1 MAGIEIDGVSN
12 KIELNTGAAA
22 ADQHILFNGNAQ
34 DFYIALDD
42 SADDLIIGL
51 GSTVGTTPII
61 SVDENK
67 DVAIPDGGLT
77 ITTSDN
83 TTQLSLVSTDAD
95 ANSGPELDYYRNS
108 GSPADSDYIGT
119 TRYIGRNDN
128 SQDVNFVAINVQAN
142 DVSDGTEDGT
152 YIINTMR
159 NGASDQTFNITPT
172 EVIINEDSKDVD
184 FRVESNGNANM
195 IFVDGGKDIVN
206 IGTATD
212 HSGLLNL
219 DSDNDGYGIFLR
231 TANTTNTT
239 AAIYIDKHSET
250 DASDIRMIG
259 FEIADQGRGFIKAGA
274 DDSTAPSFAAG
285 SDRRLKKNIT
295 AYTGGYEKIKSI
307 PVQEWDEK
315 YTSSTG
321 RTGWIAD
328 ELETVFP
335 KAVSGTADGTRTAIK
350 AIIDANGRCLRENT
364 TEEILEQEQEAGHY
378 ANCTFEESVTV
389 PDFQFSSPL
398 DFYADVVQALQKSI
412 EKIETLETK
421 VAALEG

>member
-1 MAGIEIDGVSN
+1 
-12 KIELNTGAAA
+12 
-22 ADQHILFNGNAQ
+22 
-34 DFYIALDD
+34 
-42 SADDLIIGL
+42 
-51 GSTVGTTPII
+51 
-61 SVDENK
+61 
-67 DVAIPDGGLT
+67 
-77 ITTSDN
+77 
-83 TTQLSLVSTDAD
+83 
-95 ANSGPELDYYRNS
+95 
-108 GSPADSDYIGT
+108 
-119 TRYIGRNDN
+119 
-128 SQDVNFVAINVQAN
+128 
-142 DVSDGTEDGT
+142 
-152 YIINTMR
+152 MR
-159 NGASDQTFNITPT
+159 AGASDQTFNITPT
-172 EVIINEDSKDVD
+172 EVIINEDSKDIDFRVESNGNANMIFVDGGNDRVGIGTASPDMQFEVMGAVTAGAGNDEELQQWNIGSDNVKAEMKYIDAAGTRGYFLGTSTGHDFTLKTNDTERIRIDYNGNVIINDGSADID